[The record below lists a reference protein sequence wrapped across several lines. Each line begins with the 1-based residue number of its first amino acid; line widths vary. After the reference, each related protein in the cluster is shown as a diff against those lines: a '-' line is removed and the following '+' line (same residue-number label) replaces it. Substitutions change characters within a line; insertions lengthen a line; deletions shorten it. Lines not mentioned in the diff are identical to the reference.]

1 MPMNRSRPRVRSC
14 WLGSVPYRQAW
25 DLQRSLVEQVRA
37 GEAPDT
43 LLLLEHP
50 HVYTMGRKGTA
61 EHLLWD
67 AAEREQR
74 AVDLVW
80 SDRGGDATYHGPGQL
95 VGYPILDLARHGLDL
110 LVYLRTLETSLIG
123 YLAEL
128 GLAGAAVPGLT
139 GVWVGDAKVAAIG
152 VKFNGGVVS
161 HGFAL
166 NLTSDLEYFEGIVPC
181 GIADKKA
188 TSVEQLKGDH
198 LPTET
203 AARDYADHFGR
214 AFGAELDWTAR
225 LPELVGA

>member
-1 MPMNRSRPRVRSC
+1 MPMNRSRPRLRSC

-67 AAEREQR
+67 EAERQQR
-74 AVDLVW
+74 GVDLVW

-95 VGYPILDLARHGLDL
+95 VGYPILDLSRHGLDL
-110 LVYLRTLETSLIG
+110 LVYLRTLESSLIA

-139 GVWVGDAKVAAIG
+139 GVWVDDAKVAAIG

-161 HGFAL
+161 HGLAL
-166 NLTSDLEYFEGIVPC
+166 NLTTDLEYFEGIVPC

-188 TSVEQLKGDH
+188 TSVERLTGAS
-198 LPTET
+198 LATEN
-203 AARDYADHFGR
+203 AARAYAGQFAR
-214 AFGAELDWTAR
+214 AFEIELDWTAR
-225 LPELVGA
+225 LPELAGS

>member
-1 MPMNRSRPRVRSC
+1 
-14 WLGSVPYRQAW
+14 
-25 DLQRSLVEQVRA
+25 VRA

-67 AAEREQR
+67 DAERER
-74 AVDLVW
+74 REVDLVW

-95 VGYPILDLARHGLDL
+95 VGYPILDLRRNGLDL
-110 LVYLRTLETSLIG
+110 IVYLRTLEESLIA

-128 GLAGAAVPGLT
+128 GLVGAAVPGLT

-152 VKFNGGVVS
+152 VKLNGGVVS

-166 NLTSDLEYFEGIVPC
+166 NLTTDLEYFEGIVPC

-188 TSVEQLKGDH
+188 TSVEQLTGSR

-203 AARDYADHFGR
+203 AAHRYAEHFAR
-214 AFGAELDWTAR
+214 ALPTELVWTAP

>member
-1 MPMNRSRPRVRSC
+1 MNRSPHPVRSC

-37 GEAPDT
+37 GESPDT

-61 EHLLWD
+61 DHLIWD
-67 AAEREQR
+67 EAERKRRE
-74 AVDLVW
+74 VDLVW
-80 SDRGGDATYHGPGQL
+80 TDRGGDATYHGQGQL
-95 VGYPILDLARHGLDL
+95 VAYPILDLNRHGLDL
-110 LVYLRTLETSLIG
+110 LVYLRTLEASLIA

-128 GLAGAAVPGLT
+128 GLVGAAIPGLT

-161 HGFAL
+161 HGLAL
-166 NLTSDLEYFEGIVPC
+166 NLTTDLDYFEGIIPC
-181 GIADKKA
+181 GIVDKKA
-188 TSVEQLKGDH
+188 TSVEHLKGDGP
-198 LPTET
+198 PTE
-203 AARDYADHFGR
+203 AAAHRYAAHFAS
-214 AFGAELDWTAR
+214 AFAVELDWTAR

>member
-1 MPMNRSRPRVRSC
+1 MNRSRQAVRSC

-25 DLQRSLVEQVRA
+25 DLQRSLVEEVRA

-67 AAEREQR
+67 EAERER
-74 AVDLVW
+74 REVDLVW

-95 VGYPILDLARHGLDL
+95 VGYPIIDLARHDLDL
-110 LVYLRTLETSLIG
+110 LVYLRTLESSLIA

-128 GLAGAAVPGLT
+128 GLVGGAIPGLT
-139 GVWVGDAKVAAIG
+139 GVWVDDAKVAAIG

-161 HGFAL
+161 HGLAL
-166 NLTSDLEYFEGIVPC
+166 NLTTELEYFEGIVPC
-181 GIADKKA
+181 GITDKNV
-188 TSVEQLKGDH
+188 TSVERLSGVR
-198 LPTET
+198 LPTEN
-203 AARDYADHFGR
+203 AAHAYAEHFAR
-214 AFGAELDWTAR
+214 AFAVELNWAAR

>member
-1 MPMNRSRPRVRSC
+1 MNRSPSRVRSC

-67 AAEREQR
+67 GAERER
-74 AVDLVW
+74 REVDLVW

-95 VGYPILDLARHGLDL
+95 VGYPILDLSRHGLDL
-110 LVYLRTLETSLIG
+110 LVYLRTLEASLIA
-123 YLAEL
+123 YLAEF
-128 GLAGAAVPGLT
+128 GLVGAAVPGLT
-139 GVWVGDAKVAAIG
+139 GVWVGESKVAAIG

-166 NLTSDLEYFEGIVPC
+166 NLTTDLEYFEGIVPC

-188 TSVEQLKGDH
+188 TSVEQLLGDR
-198 LPTET
+198 LPTEM
-203 AARDYADHFGR
+203 AAHHYAEHFAS